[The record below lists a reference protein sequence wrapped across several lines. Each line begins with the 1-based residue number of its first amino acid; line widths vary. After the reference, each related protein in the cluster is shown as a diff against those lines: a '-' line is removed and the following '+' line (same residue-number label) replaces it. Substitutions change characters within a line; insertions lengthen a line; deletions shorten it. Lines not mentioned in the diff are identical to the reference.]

1 MSTQKLGDDLM
12 KVLKLDASGSNWVIY
27 KDQFVW
33 AIDARG
39 LLDHVDGSIR
49 ELMKPTPTEKRA
61 TVGSGSKGAERVDS
75 EGDFEVVEELTADDE
90 KKSDGWKEKYR
101 AWRLREAI
109 VKQQIAATIPNSLF
123 MKIRDKGTAHQI
135 WLALTKDFQNKSRMV
150 SMDLRR
156 LQQQRCIEKGDVQAH
171 FATL

>member
-12 KVLKLDASGSNWVIY
+12 KVPKLDASGSNWVIY
-27 KDQFVW
+27 KDRFVW

-49 ELMKPTPTEKRA
+49 EPTKPTPMEKRA
-61 TVGSGSKGAERVDS
+61 TVGSGSKGVERVDS
-75 EGDFEVVEELTADDE
+75 EGDFEVLELTADDE
-90 KKSDGWKEKYR
+90 KKLDGWKEKYR

-109 VKQQIAATIPNSLF
+109 IKQQIAATIPDSLF

-156 LQQQRCIEKGDVQAH
+156 R
-171 FATL
+171 